1 MNSFLGTFFTKNNPV
16 IISGPC
22 SAETEDQTIET
33 ARQLAKLNK
42 VHVFRAG
49 LWKPRT
55 KPGSFE
61 GVGSVGLSWLKNV
74 KQETGLKTTVEV
86 ANPSHI
92 ELALKNEV
100 DILWIGA
107 RTTANPFAIQE
118 IANALKNVDIAV
130 LVKNPIN
137 PDIDL
142 WEGGIERIAM
152 AGIKNIGA
160 IHRGFSTF
168 GNSNFRNPPQWQI
181 PIELKQ
187 RHPDIPL
194 FCDPSHI
201 CGKTEILFSV
211 AQKAIDLNYD
221 GLMIET
227 HINPQKAWSDAKQQ
241 ITPRELEKLL
251 ESLIIREYNPELHSR
266 EIELIKLREKINM
279 LDSDLVDILSKRMS
293 TIVEIGLYKKENN
306 IKILQAERWEEVI
319 KKIMAEGIGKGLSR
333 EFILNILSS
342 IHIES
347 INKQSMVMNKDEL
360 NKLL

>member
-1 MNSFLGTFFTKNNPV
+1 MNSLLSNFSVNNNPI

-22 SAETEDQTIET
+22 SAETEEQVIET
-33 ARQLAKLNK
+33 ARQLALVKN
-42 VHVFRAG
+42 VHIFRAG
-49 LWKPRT
+49 IWKPRT

-61 GVGSVGLSWLKNV
+61 GVGTIGLEWLKNA

-86 ANPSHI
+86 ANPTHI
-92 ELALKNEV
+92 ELALKFEV

-118 IANALKNVDIAV
+118 LADALKNVDVAV

-142 WEGGIERIAM
+142 WEGGIERIAK

-160 IHRGFSTF
+160 IHRGFSTY

-187 RHPDIPL
+187 RLPNIPL

-201 CGKTEILFSV
+201 CGKTDTLISI
-211 AQKAIDLNYD
+211 AQKALDLNYD

-241 ITPRELEKLL
+241 ITPTDLNKLL
-251 ESLIIREYNPELHSR
+251 QNLIIREYNPQLHNK
-266 EIELIKLREKINM
+266 EIELLKLREKINM
-279 LDSDLVDILSKRMS
+279 LDSDLVEILSKRMS
-293 TIVEIGLYKKENN
+293 TITEIGLYKKENN

-319 KKIMAEGIGKGLSR
+319 KKTIAEGKARGLSE
-333 EFILNILSS
+333 EFILNILSA

-347 INKQSMVMNKDEL
+347 INKQSGVMNKDEL